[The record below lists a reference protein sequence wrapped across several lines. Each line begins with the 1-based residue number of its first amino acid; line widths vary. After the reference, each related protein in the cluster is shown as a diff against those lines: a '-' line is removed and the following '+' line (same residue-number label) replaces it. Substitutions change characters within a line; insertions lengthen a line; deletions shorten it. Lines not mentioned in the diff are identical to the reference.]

1 MAINIKT
8 IELIAQIAIEIGEH
22 VIPAI
27 IKACHPESNEEQHE
41 KYQKEISELVRNQK

>member
-1 MAINIKT
+1 MTLNLKT

-27 IKACHPESNEEQHE
+27 IKTCHPDADKELDK
-41 KYQKEISELVRNQK
+41 KYQDEVSEFVRNRK